1 MKKPQITQKKN
12 TASRDSQKPLKYKRL
27 ILKISGE
34 ILGADKNLFR
44 QQSFDHI
51 TKQIIDASRLG
62 AKIGVV
68 IGGGN
73 IIRGR
78 EAGWLDKIDADVCGM
93 LATIIN
99 GIVIHSQL
107 RKLGV
112 SAKLSSGLE
121 VRGVVNRCNKF
132 EDLDFYDSG
141 GVLVFVGGTGNPLFT
156 TDTAAALRAAEFKA
170 DILVKATKVEGVY
183 SADPEKN
190 SKAEFYKRLTFQ
202 KAIAEKLGIMDLAAF
217 NICRETNIPISVYN
231 LMKYPLSKV
240 IKGEDIGTLI
250 TNGVLY
256 D

>member
-78 EAGWLDKIDADVCGM
+78 EAGWLNKIDADVCGM

-156 TDTAAALRAAEFKA
+156 TDTAAALR
-170 DILVKATKVEGVY
+170 
-183 SADPEKN
+183 
-190 SKAEFYKRLTFQ
+190 
-202 KAIAEKLGIMDLAAF
+202 LGIMDLAAF

-231 LMKYPLSKV
+231 LMKYPLSRV